1 MKDGI
6 MAHDRA
12 PRPTMSQGA
21 FALSMGA
28 FAAGVYGIVG
38 VTAHYLNVD
47 AGPLPGVITVLVVGF
62 PVWKRNS
69 HGTSRRHPEDHEG

>member
-1 MKDGI
+1 

-21 FALSMGA
+21 FTLAMGA
-28 FAAGVYGIVG
+28 LAGGVYVIAA

-47 AGPLPGVITVLVVGF
+47 AGPLPFVIAWLVAGF
-62 PVWKRNS
+62 PLWKRNS
-69 HGTSRRHPEDHEG
+69 GVMSRRPPEDHGG